1 MAKKQE
7 AILEVK
13 LEQKSLISDLEKQKR
28 SIIGSRA
35 ELQELNKAYKQGS
48 ITLEEYAQDA
58 VRLEAILKKQSTAY
72 QNTQKAVTGHKSKI
86 DELIKSNNKL
96 SSSLGDAAGQLEIAG
111 VNVGSLTTKIA
122 AFASPATA
130 AVGLVSALSAAYASS
145 TIGAKDLEFAQ
156 NQLAAATT
164 LVSNS
169 FASLISSAED
179 GQGLFSVIVGGLLT
193 SLSPTLAA
201 QSSALAVL
209 QEQAEDLSRKE
220 ITVRGDISDRLAEN
234 QEKLTAIA
242 DEQTRYNEKLQLS
255 NEIVN
260 NLKKNQ
266 TELKSVLTEQLQII
280 QVQLNFDKNN
290 ESLLTLKL
298 QKEREINKVISD
310 TSKKIEAQ
318 NRATNNL
325 IEAERK
331 RLQQQVA
338 DDANAAIAVRAINDD
353 STVGLGRVSGVTP
366 TATANLDIS
375 KRIEQTR
382 TDFQKEQSLQRS
394 RTKQA
399 EIEFAIEQDKKLVQS
414 TQEVFG
420 AMAGIFAE
428 GSELQKGFALISL
441 GIDTA
446 EAIGALTAASEANP
460 GNPFTFGGAGIAQY
474 LSGLARIFS
483 NIASAKR
490 FLGGGFAEGGWT
502 GPGNKYDAAG
512 IVHADEYVTP
522 KRIVNNP
529 MARPH
534 LQALENMRV
543 KGYADGGFV
552 ANQNIASGQS
562 TLAMI
567 NAMKRMPRPEVSVRE
582 ILDKSKSILLRE
594 KTARIGGNKS

>member
-13 LEQKSLISDLEKQKR
+13 LEQRNLISDLEKQKR
-28 SIIGSRA
+28 SIVGSKT

-58 VRLEAILKKQSTAY
+58 VRLEAILKKQSAAY
-72 QNTQKAVTGHKSKI
+72 LNTQKAVTGHKSKI

-111 VNVGSLTTKIA
+111 VNVGSLTSKIA
-122 AFASPATA
+122 AFANPATA
-130 AVGLVSALSAAYASS
+130 AVGLVSALSAAYARS
-145 TIGAKDLEFAQ
+145 TIGAKDLEFAH

-169 FASLISSAED
+169 FASMISSAED
-179 GQGLFSVIVGGLLT
+179 GQGLFSKIVGGLINQ
-193 SLSPTLAA
+193 LSPTLAA
-201 QSSALAVL
+201 QSGALAVL
-209 QEQAEDLSRKE
+209 GEQAEDLGRKE
-220 ITVRGDISDRLAEN
+220 IIVRGDISDRLADN

-242 DEQTRYNEKLQLS
+242 DEQTRYNDKLQLS

-266 TELKSVLTEQLQII
+266 TELRGVLTDQLQII

-290 ESLLTLKL
+290 DSLLTLKL
-298 QKEREINKVISD
+298 QKEREINKVVSD
-310 TSKKIEAQ
+310 TAKKIEAQ

-331 RLQQQVA
+331 RLQQQGV
-338 DDANAAIAVRAINDD
+338 DDANADISVRALNDD

-366 TATANLDIS
+366 TANANLDIS
-375 KRIEQTR
+375 KRIEKTR

-414 TQEVFG
+414 TQEVFS

-446 EAIGALTAASEANP
+446 EAIGKLTAASEGNP
-460 GNPFTFGGAGIAQY
+460 GNSFTFGGAGIAQY
-474 LSGLARIFS
+474 LSGLARIFA

-490 FLGGGFAEGGWT
+490 FLGGSFADGGWT
-502 GPGNKYDAAG
+502 GPGGKYDAAG
-512 IVHADEYVTP
+512 VVHADEYVTP

-534 LQALENMRV
+534 LHALESMRV

-552 ANQNIASGQS
+552 ANQNIAGGQN

-567 NAMKRMPRPEVSVRE
+567 NAMKRMPHPEVSVRE
-582 ILDKSKSILLRE
+582 IVDKSRSILLRE
-594 KTARIGGNKS
+594 KTARIGGKL